1 MKKILQI
8 ADPYQVT
15 LNDISKL
22 EQASNTKFNI
32 YEKVLLVNNGTTEQ
46 VLQVLLNTSTKIKVI
61 RQNESNFIM
70 KRESNIISNDKIK
83 KVLATAISKIYVK
96 RIPLEIINE
105 IRLARIGIGMI
116 MMKYQ
121 LETFKKILKIGYNSS
136 KQNIFREY
144 KLFHNYLNIC
154 DINETFLMRF

>member
-1 MKKILQI
+1 MKKILHI

-15 LNDISKL
+15 LNHISKL
-22 EQASNTKFNI
+22 EQACNIKFNI

-46 VLQVLLNTSTKIKVI
+46 ILQVLLNTPTKIKVI
-61 RQNESNFIM
+61 RQNESKFIM
-70 KRESNIISNDKIK
+70 RRESNIISNDKIK
-83 KVLATAISKIYVK
+83 KVLSSAISRIYVK

-105 IRLARIGIGMI
+105 IRLGRNGIGMI

-144 KLFHNYLNIC
+144 KLFHHYINIC
-154 DINETFLMRF
+154 DINETFVMRF

>member
-1 MKKILQI
+1 MIKILHI

-22 EQASNTKFNI
+22 EQACNTKLNI

-46 VLQVLLNTSTKIKVI
+46 VLQVLLNTPTKVKVI
-61 RQNESNFIM
+61 RQNESKFIM

-83 KVLATAISKIYVK
+83 KVLSSAISTIYVK
-96 RIPLEIINE
+96 RIPVEIINE
-105 IRLARIGIGMI
+105 IRMGRNGIGMI

-144 KLFHNYLNIC
+144 KLFHHYINIC
-154 DINETFLMRF
+154 DINETFVMRF

>member
-1 MKKILQI
+1 MKKILHI
-8 ADPYQVT
+8 TDPYQVT
-15 LNDISKL
+15 LNDIYKL
-22 EQASNTKFNI
+22 EQACNTKLNI

-46 VLQVLLNTSTKIKVI
+46 VLQVLLNTSTKVKVI

-70 KRESNIISNDKIK
+70 RRESNIISNDKIK
-83 KVLATAISKIYVK
+83 KVLSSAISRIYVK

-105 IRLARIGIGMI
+105 IRLGRNGIGMI

-121 LETFKKILKIGYNSS
+121 LETFKKILKIGYNSG

-144 KLFHNYLNIC
+144 KLFHHYINIC
-154 DINETFLMRF
+154 DINETFVMRF

>member
-15 LNDISKL
+15 LNHISKL
-22 EQASNTKFNI
+22 EQICNTKFNI

-46 VLQVLLNTSTKIKVI
+46 VLQVLLNTPTKIKVI

-70 KRESNIISNDKIK
+70 RRESNIISNDKIK
-83 KVLATAISKIYVK
+83 KVLSSAISRIYVK

-105 IRLARIGIGMI
+105 IRLGRNGIGMI

-121 LETFKKILKIGYNSS
+121 LETFKKILRIGYNSS

-144 KLFHNYLNIC
+144 KLFHHYINIC
-154 DINETFLMRF
+154 DINETFVMRF